1 MELGTPPKKDHIS
14 EVSKESFTPM
24 MKLLIYTIKQ
34 TKMNKEQSDNL
45 KQELIER
52 VVEEIKQDLNFNDVE
67 SLEELLRFC
76 PTKNLI
82 AYLPEEEWGK
92 FEDNE
97 DEKLTHLLFAS
108 ETDEELLRELEGE
121 SDEEPTQHKK

>member
-1 MELGTPPKKDHIS
+1 
-14 EVSKESFTPM
+14 
-24 MKLLIYTIKQ
+24 
-34 TKMNKEQSDNL
+34 MNKEQSDNL